1 MSLVNTTHETY
12 SFVKCQGKAHIAE
25 QAKESAMFSH
35 LMSQIQTRRSTK
47 FLLDRS
53 DDRLLADI
61 GLTRADIEAMHLGHG
76 PVEAR
81 TKAFS
86 FPALPFR
93 LRLPA

>member
-1 MSLVNTTHETY
+1 
-12 SFVKCQGKAHIAE
+12 
-25 QAKESAMFSH
+25 MFSR

-61 GLTRADIEAMHLGHG
+61 GLTRADLEAMHLGLG

-81 TKAFS
+81 YKVWS

>member
-1 MSLVNTTHETY
+1 
-12 SFVKCQGKAHIAE
+12 
-25 QAKESAMFSH
+25 MFSR
-35 LMSQIQTRRSTK
+35 LMSQIQARRSTK

-61 GLTRADIEAMHLGHG
+61 GLTRTDLEAMHLGLG

-81 TKAFS
+81 HKVWS

>member
-1 MSLVNTTHETY
+1 
-12 SFVKCQGKAHIAE
+12 
-25 QAKESAMFSH
+25 MFTRI
-35 LMSQIQTRRSTK
+35 LALIDARRSTK

-61 GLTRADIEAMHLGHG
+61 GLSRADLEAMHLGAG

-81 TKAFS
+81 TKVFS
-86 FPALPFR
+86 FPALPFG

>member
-1 MSLVNTTHETY
+1 
-12 SFVKCQGKAHIAE
+12 
-25 QAKESAMFSH
+25 MFTNI
-35 LMSQIQTRRSTK
+35 LTQIQTRRSTK

-61 GLTRADIEAMHLGHG
+61 GLTRADLETMHLGLG
-76 PVEAR
+76 PREAR
-81 TKAFS
+81 HKVWS